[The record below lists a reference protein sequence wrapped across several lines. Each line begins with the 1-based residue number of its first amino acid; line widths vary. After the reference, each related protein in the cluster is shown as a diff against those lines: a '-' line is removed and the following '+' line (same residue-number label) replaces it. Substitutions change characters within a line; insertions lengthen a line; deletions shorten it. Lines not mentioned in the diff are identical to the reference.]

1 MVVMTVTEYNND
13 SLKDQPGP
21 SSAKE
26 EATAAAVD
34 GSTSRRPSRPFVAA
48 TIDPSNLRN
57 CSCTNIVQFR
67 S

>member
-21 SSAKE
+21 SPVNE
-26 EATAAAVD
+26 EAAAAPVVD
-34 GSTSRRPSRPFVAA
+34 GSTSRRPFVAA